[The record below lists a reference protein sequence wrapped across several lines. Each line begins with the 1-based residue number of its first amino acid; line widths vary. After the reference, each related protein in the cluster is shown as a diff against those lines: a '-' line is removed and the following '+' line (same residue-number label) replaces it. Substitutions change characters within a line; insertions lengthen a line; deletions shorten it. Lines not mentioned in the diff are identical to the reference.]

1 MKVELQKIQ
10 GNWNWGRALNI
21 HTVSST
27 PIFDEDGEIA
37 GWNTIRTD
45 IGEELYRLKY
55 WKSETNATKIQRV
68 ERISEKVNEVISKL
82 IKKASK
88 KLDKSFK
95 IDYIVPVPPSQ
106 GRNFQP
112 VEELAK
118 KISELSSIPLDLKS
132 LKKVKSTREIKGIN
146 DIHERQKLLEDAFD
160 IEAKIYKKKNILV
173 IDDLYRS
180 GTTLKAITSVLKNK
194 GKAKNV
200 IVITIT
206 KTRSNR

>member
-21 HTVSST
+21 HTISST
-27 PIFDEDGEIA
+27 PIFDEDGEIR
-37 GWNTIRTD
+37 GWDTVRTD

-55 WKSETNATKIQRV
+55 WKSETDSTKLQRV
-68 ERISEKVNEVISKL
+68 ERISEKVSKVISKL
-82 IKKASK
+82 IKKVSK
-88 KLDKSFK
+88 KADKPFE
-95 IDYIVPVPPSQ
+95 IDYIIPVPPSQ
-106 GRNFQP
+106 GRSFQP

-118 KISELSSIPLDLKS
+118 KISELSSIPLDLES
-132 LKKVKSTREIKGIN
+132 LKKVKSTKEIKNIN

-160 IEAKIYKKKNILV
+160 IEEKIYKKKNILV

-180 GTTLKAITSVLKNK
+180 GTTLKAITNILKNK
-194 GKAKNV
+194 GKAKSV